1 MSNFLFLLYLLLHL
15 LVHYILIFIE
25 CRKLSLSSFLI
36 MPVQRCPR
44 YLLMLQDILKHTTKD
59 VNAPPT
65 LRTDV
70 QEALLAIEQT
80 NGSIDNAASRAK
92 ATEMLQKIQNKFE
105 KGLLIVKPGRR
116 LLSEDT
122 MTVTMLSDTG
132 GAMGESQQ
140 ASVFLFNDL
149 IMIGCP
155 NVKRGRSM
163 SSLFS
168 SKKRGHTRSGT
179 FKKKNLKK
187 VFEMIS
193 VNIFTYTS
201 CNYSCHTFLIVHIS
215 LVVFSIIAQKQT
227 QTMSL
232 TFF

>member
-168 SKKRGHTRSGT
+168 SKKRGRTTMKNR
-179 FKKKNLKK
+179 KKNTALNHWTTKTK
-187 VFEMIS
+187 T
-193 VNIFTYTS
+193 NAT
-201 CNYSCHTFLIVHIS
+201 
-215 LVVFSIIAQKQT
+215 K
-227 QTMSL
+227 
-232 TFF
+232 